1 MAVSR
6 QPSDDKPVS
15 TNYTV
20 QLLEKLAETGDRDAI
35 VQGQRRF
42 SGREARSL
50 VLRFAEAL
58 ANNGVGEGDGI
69 ALFIANSPEALLL
82 TLAIHF
88 IGGRL
93 VFVPPEPGN
102 PELGA
107 FIAHADVKMLIFDPV
122 LGERA
127 ARMAEGARVPGVFS
141 LGPCD
146 GVPDFLDQV
155 GEETDWAPEDASDG
169 AAVCTLF
176 YTGGTTGRPKLVIH
190 RAGFYEGVGAT
201 AANHAPKAPDP
212 RMLICTLITHMSGHF
227 GSLMSI
233 FSGEVVVMMD
243 HFDAGVALSV
253 LAEQKITR
261 MTLVPPMLYA
271 ILDHPDWP
279 TGGFP
284 DVETIF
290 YTGAP
295 AVPSRL
301 REAICR
307 FGPVM
312 HQFYAS
318 TEHGVITELW
328 PDQHDLSGPHL
339 LQSCGKPVRSVDV
352 ELRDSNGP
360 VTGAA
365 QVGEVWA
372 RSGMVTEGYWRDPER
387 TRDLLVDGWAR
398 TGDLANRDDE
408 GYLYLVDRARDV
420 IVTGPTSDNV
430 YSRLLDN
437 FLSTLPGI
445 SQAAAV
451 GVPDAQWSEAVHVFL
466 VPDGGTGPDLG
477 EIRRLV
483 AEALGDLYVPKSFSV
498 VARLPRT
505 MFGKIDKKALR
516 ATCLAEAGN
525 GIADSGRTAAPESPT
540 GDACP

>member
-6 QPSDDKPVS
+6 QLSDDKSVS

-20 QLLEKLAETGDRDAI
+20 QLLDKLAETGDRDAI
-35 VQGQRRF
+35 VQGQRRI

-50 VLRFAEAL
+50 ILRFAEAL
-58 ANNGVGEGDGI
+58 ADNGVGEGDGI

-82 TLAIHF
+82 KLAVHF

-107 FIAHADVKMLIFDPV
+107 FVAQADVKMLIFDPA
-122 LGERA
+122 LGGRA
-127 ARMAEGARVPGVFS
+127 ARMAEGVRVPGVFS
-141 LGPCD
+141 LGPSD
-146 GVPDFLDQV
+146 EAPDFLAQV
-155 GEETDWAPEDASDG
+155 GEQTGWAPEDACDG
-169 AAVCTLF
+169 ASVCTLF
-176 YTGGTTGRPKLVIH
+176 YTGGTTGRPKLAIH
-190 RAGFYEGVGAT
+190 RAGFYEGVAATGA
-201 AANHAPKAPDP
+201 AHAPRAPEP
-212 RMLICTLITHMSGHF
+212 RMLVCTLITHMSGHF
-227 GSLMSI
+227 ASLMSL
-233 FSGEVVVMMD
+233 FSGEGVVMMD

-253 LAEQKITR
+253 LAGRKITR

-271 ILDHPDWP
+271 MLDHPDWP
-279 TGGFP
+279 AGGFP
-284 DVETIF
+284 DVETVF

-301 REAICR
+301 REAIGR
-307 FGPVM
+307 LGPVL

-328 PDQHDLSGPHL
+328 PGQHDLSRPHR

-352 ELRDSNGP
+352 ELRDRNGA
-360 VTGAA
+360 VTDAA
-365 QVGEVWA
+365 EVGEVWA

-387 TRDLLVDGWAR
+387 TRDLLAGGWAR
-398 TGDLANRDDE
+398 TGDLAYRDDE
-408 GYLYLVDRARDV
+408 DFLYLVDRARDV

-430 YSRLLDN
+430 YSRLLDD
-437 FLSTLPGI
+437 FLGTLPGI

-451 GVPDAQWSEAVHVFL
+451 GVPDARWGEAVHVFL
-466 VPDGGTGPDLG
+466 VPDGGTRPDLG
-477 EIRRLV
+477 DIRRLV
-483 AEALGDLYVPKSFSV
+483 AEELGNLYVPTSFSV
-498 VARLPRT
+498 VASLPRT

-516 ATCLAEAGN
+516 AAHVVEAGN
-525 GIADSGRTAAPESPT
+525 DIADDGADRRA
-540 GDACP
+540 